1 MKKWLL
7 VSVAVLG
14 LIGGGIQLTGTHLDH
29 ASAQSGA
36 AAVVTHSKTPR
47 AAATK
52 VVKGGR
58 TQTVKAASRSAKPA
72 TKAPASTKGLAKPV
86 AAAPRAAAQTSAA
99 AKASASRQQ
108 ATTAKAPAQAQ
119 PRTATTLTAYYGT
132 WHNAAVTITLTAAK
146 LTVAQPGQPSLTTT
160 YQVAASGRGYLFTP
174 TAIEADP
181 LQLELVNGQLLWA
194 TGASAPLVLVR

>member
-1 MKKWLL
+1 MKKWFL

-14 LIGGGIQLTGTHLDH
+14 LIGGGIQLTGTHLDR

-36 AAVVTHSKTPR
+36 AAVVTHSKTPS

-52 VVKGGR
+52 VVGGR
-58 TQTVKAASRSAKPA
+58 TQTVKAASRSAKA
-72 TKAPASTKGLAKPV
+72 TAKAPASTKGLTKPV

-160 YQVAASGRGYLFTP
+160 YQAAASGRGYLFTP

-181 LQLELVNGQLLWA
+181 LQLELVHGQLLWA